1 MLMSFVRASR
11 PRFWMY
17 IVGPIGLA
25 FALRLTQ
32 GDLSW
37 SISLFLFTLYCI
49 IPANLLIYGI
59 NDIFDYETDILN
71 QKKQGYEAVLDPTY
85 RPRMWQAVLISQL
98 VVLPVLYAAWGQT
111 PFLFA
116 FLAFVCTGIFYSAP
130 PIRAKVRPIFD
141 GLCNVLYILPAFAW
155 YYLSGGEGFSLV
167 TLLSGWAW
175 CIAMHAYSA
184 ISDISADRAAGLDT
198 VATLL
203 GHRYTVI
210 YCAVL
215 YGASALGAALVL
227 HPILAILG
235 VPYVWMMM
243 RTYVATES
251 QSFLYYRQFPLI
263 NACVGA
269 ILWWSII
276 WFL

>member
-1 MLMSFVRASR
+1 MKSLSSISR

-17 IVGPIGLA
+17 ILGPIGLA
-25 FALRLTQ
+25 FALRLVQ
-32 GDLSW
+32 GDMVW
-37 SISLFLFTLYCI
+37 STTLVLFTLYCT
-49 IPANLLIYGI
+49 IPANILIYGV
-59 NDIFDYETDILN
+59 NDIFDYETDINN
-71 QKKQGYEAVLDPTY
+71 QKKQGYEAVLDPTF
-85 RPRMWQAVLISQL
+85 RPRLWKMIGLFQL
-98 VVLPVLYAAWGQT
+98 LLVPVVWAARENT
-111 PFLFA
+111 LFLFV
-116 FLAFVCTGIFYSAP
+116 LFVFVFTGFFYSAP
-130 PIRAKVRPIFD
+130 PIRAKIRPIFD
-141 GLCNVLYILPAFAW
+141 GLFNVLYILPAFAW

-167 TLLSGWAW
+167 ALLSGWAW

-184 ISDISADRAAGLDT
+184 IPDISADRAAGLDT
-198 VATLL
+198 AATLL

-215 YGASALGAALVL
+215 YGVSALGAALIL
-227 HPILAILG
+227 HPTLG
-235 VPYVWMMM
+235 TLGLPYLWMMM
-243 RTYVATES
+243 RTYGATES